1 MKEDIDE
8 VFTQIVLLLFSKEFI
23 SLNMEYIDGTK
34 IEFKVN
40 KYIFIWRKTVELNRE
55 RLMKKIHALLGQI
68 DDVIIQEKASVSSE
82 EIEFTSSMLTEMA
95 GELCDA
101 LEQPKPSTEEDNPL
115 Q

>member
-1 MKEDIDE
+1 
-8 VFTQIVLLLFSKEFI
+8 LLFSKEFI

-55 RLMKKIHALLGQI
+55 RLMKKIHVLLGQI